1 MVAMAMPKLPK
12 KMATYHL
19 CFSCYVWQQEEMEE
33 YEPHRDLGIH
43 LNTTLNYHPKA
54 NMMGNFPSS
63 SPNVDRSCRLPLKY
77 EILVQMTGRKHQGR
91 IYVLGIV

>member
-12 KMATYHL
+12 KMAMYHL

-43 LNTTLNYHPKA
+43 LNTQL
-54 NMMGNFPSS
+54 SS
-63 SPNVDRSCRLPLKY
+63 ESEHDRKLSFIFAKC
-77 EILVQMTGRKHQGR
+77 GS
-91 IYVLGIV
+91 